1 MVWCAGYCGNWGVF
15 EVEPVLWDARVR
27 VKLRDSVPWCI
38 VWRFWNVFFSLTC
51 KYNVCTVSA
60 GWKTKILK
68 QTCALMFMPLFLS
81 GRAKLGH
88 GLLSGQY
95 SKPPMKSE
103 LIEQV
108 MKEEYKVLNW
118 VCPAPKT
125 GSITDRRMLI
135 LSGSQS
141 FSTKWLYSL

>member
-1 MVWCAGYCGNWGVF
+1 MLMCVF
-15 EVEPVLWDARVR
+15 L
-27 VKLRDSVPWCI
+27 C
-38 VWRFWNVFFSLTC
+38 
-51 KYNVCTVSA
+51 
-60 GWKTKILK
+60 
-68 QTCALMFMPLFLS
+68 

-118 VCPAPKT
+118 VCPASKL
-125 GSITDRRMLI
+125 GL
-135 LSGSQS
+135 
-141 FSTKWLYSL
+141 